1 MNNIKG
7 LPMNGIDDTKVAKML
22 LTAPD
27 EVLDSAMKDLIGK
40 WSNPPLPLEVLEV
53 LDQCVNGGL
62 ASILIILILD
72 QMFADSCLRSGCT
85 QDSVY
90 GAATWRKE

>member
-1 MNNIKG
+1 MSKI
-7 LPMNGIDDTKVAKML
+7 TKML

-27 EVLDSAMKDLIGK
+27 SSLDSTMKPLIQK

-62 ASILIILILD
+62 ASGFVVMLLEN
-72 QMFADSCLRSGCT
+72 MFADSCLRSGCT